1 MREHAGKQSS
11 KHAGNGGTP
20 TGSSKGKPLPGRLC
34 IYLGY
39 APGSGKTYAMLD
51 DAREQY
57 QRRTDVVIGH
67 IESPVP
73 AETARLV
80 SGLPALA
87 PQEIAQER
95 LLLNEFDLDAALNRQ
110 PALIVIDQLAH
121 SNTEGARNK
130 KRYQDIEELLLA
142 GIDVYTTLNVWHL
155 ESLSDSL
162 GPLLQMEKVEPV
174 PDAVFDQ
181 ADQIR
186 LIDIEPE
193 ALLERMQSGLR
204 EGEREGYGAGDGAG
218 EREGYGAAAAP
229 GMHADHPL
237 YTRESLQLLRELAL
251 RKAADR
257 ISQANQQESPTMP
270 GQGLRAKWLV
280 AISAAPTAAALIR
293 WTAQAAAAFHAPW
306 AAVHVET
313 GQSDARSAA
322 HKRAVRSHLE
332 LAERLGAQVVTL
344 SGYEPAEVIAEYAEL
359 SGFSHIVIG
368 KNPSRRIRF
377 SFLETGFEERLI
389 ARLPTAQLHI
399 LPDSGTNELYAPEPE
414 RRFTARL
421 QLSWGDSLKTV
432 GLLVLATLLSLLLN
446 SFAITDHVIMLYIL
460 SVLVISRTTSG
471 YVYGLAGSVLSV
483 LAYNYLF
490 TEPRYTFL
498 AVQAGYPITFII
510 MLLVAVITSALT
522 VRIKTQAKLAVERE
536 RRTEVLYEI
545 NKKLLMTRGLEAIVD
560 LTNEYLV
567 RLFERSVIFYTEDPL
582 GPARHPG
589 ILRQSLVE
597 PQADFLQSADERDV
611 AHWVFVNQKQ
621 AGAGTDTHGQARAL
635 YVPVTVM
642 GHVLGVLGVSSASAS
657 GSKPLSQAN
666 RFFLR
671 LLASQV
677 AMALERQALSDEQ
690 RRILIE
696 AAQEKMRSNLLRA
709 ISHDLRTPLT
719 GISGASSVI
728 LENRG
733 TLDEETERRLLVDIR
748 EDALWLIR
756 MVENLLSVTRIHEGT
771 AHVVKSPEAVEE
783 IVAEAIG
790 RIRVRF
796 PQAAIQVK
804 VPDEFLLVPM
814 DGTLIEQVLM
824 NLVENAIKHSRTDS
838 PVEVEVWKSEDVV
851 EFWVKDHGEGVP
863 VEQLPHLF
871 DSLAEVQMNNADS
884 ARGMG
889 IGLSI
894 CMSIVKAHD
903 GKMEAWN
910 SPDGGAVFRFT
921 LPFGD

>member
-1 MREHAGKQSS
+1 MH
-11 KHAGNGGTP
+11 
-20 TGSSKGKPLPGRLC
+20 TGASKGKLLPGKLC

-57 QRRTDVVIGH
+57 LRGADVVIGH
-67 IESPVP
+67 IETPVP
-73 AETARLV
+73 AETAKLA
-80 SGLPALA
+80 SSLPALV

-95 LLLNEFDLDAALNRQ
+95 LLLGEFDLDAALNRQ

-130 KRYQDIEELLLA
+130 QRYQDIEELLLA
-142 GIDVYTTLNVWHL
+142 GIDVYTTLNIWHL
-155 ESLSDSL
+155 ESLGDSL
-162 GPLLQMEKVEPV
+162 GPLLRMDKVEPV

-193 ALLERMQSGLR
+193 ALLERMRGGR
-204 EGEREGYGAGDGAG
+204 PEVEGEGEHEGT
-218 EREGYGAAAAP
+218 GAAAVP

-257 ISQANQQESPTMP
+257 ISQANQQESPTLP

-280 AISAAPTAAALIR
+280 AISAAPSAAALIR
-293 WTAQAAAAFHAPW
+293 WTAQAASAFHAPW

-313 GQSDARSAA
+313 GQSGSRSAA

-332 LAERLGAQVVTL
+332 LAERLGAQIVTL
-344 SGYEPAEVIAEYAEL
+344 SGYEPAEAVAEYAEL

-368 KNPSRRIRF
+368 KKPSRRIRF

-421 QLSWGDSLKTV
+421 QLSWSDSLKTV
-432 GLLVLATLLSLLLN
+432 GLLVLATLLSLLLR

-471 YVYGLAGSVLSV
+471 YVYGLVGSVLSV

-545 NKKLLMTRGLEAIVD
+545 NKKLLMTRGLQAIVD
-560 LTNEYLV
+560 LTNETLV

-582 GPARHPG
+582 GPGKHLG
-589 ILRQSLVE
+589 VVRQSPLE

-635 YVPVTVM
+635 YVPVAVM
-642 GHVLGVLGVSSASAS
+642 GHVLGVLGVSASVSAS

-690 RRILIE
+690 RRIVIE

-756 MVENLLSVTRIHEGT
+756 MVENLLSVTRIHDGT

-814 DGTLIEQVLM
+814 DGTLIEQVLI
-824 NLVENAIKHSRTDS
+824 NLVENAIKHSRTES
-838 PVEVEVWKSEDVV
+838 PVEVEVWKGEDAV
-851 EFWVKDHGEGVP
+851 EFRVKDHGEGVP
-863 VEQLPHLF
+863 AEQLPHLF
-871 DSLAEVQMNNADS
+871 DSLAEVQLKNADS

-894 CMSIVKAHD
+894 CMSIVKAHE

-910 SPDGGAVFRFT
+910 NPDGGAVFRFS
-921 LPFGD
+921 LPLEA

>member
-1 MREHAGKQSS
+1 MDKAGGPVREHEGKQSG
-11 KHAGNGGTP
+11 KQAGYGGTP
-20 TGSSKGKPLPGRLC
+20 TVSSKGKPLPGRLC

-57 QRRTDVVIGH
+57 LRGTDVVIGH

-73 AETARLV
+73 VETAKLV

-95 LLLNEFDLDAALNRQ
+95 LLLNEFDLDAALNRH

-142 GIDVYTTLNVWHL
+142 GIDVFTTLNVWHL

-162 GPLLQMEKVEPV
+162 GPLLQMDKMESV

-193 ALLERMQSGLR
+193 ALLERMQGGLR
-204 EGEREGYGAGDGAG
+204 EVEREGADV
-218 EREGYGAAAAP
+218 AAAP

-257 ISQANQQESPTMP
+257 ISHANQQESPTLP

-280 AISAAPTAAALIR
+280 AISAAPSAAALIR

-322 HKRAVRSHLE
+322 FKRAVRSHLE

-399 LPDSGTNELYAPEPE
+399 LPDSGASELYAPEPE

-421 QLSWGDSLKTV
+421 QLSWSDSLKTV

-460 SVLVISRTTSG
+460 SVLIISRTTSG

-498 AVQAGYPITFII
+498 AVQAGYPITFMI
-510 MLLVAVITSALT
+510 MLLVALITSALT

-567 RLFERSVIFYTEDPL
+567 RLFERSVIFYTEDPH
-582 GPARHPG
+582 GPAKHPG
-589 ILRQSLVE
+589 ILRQSPVE

-635 YVPVTVM
+635 YVPVAVM
-642 GHVLGVLGVSSASAS
+642 GHVLGVLGVSSVSAS

-690 RRILIE
+690 RRIVIE

-756 MVENLLSVTRIHEGT
+756 MVENLLSVTRIHDGT

-814 DGTLIEQVLM
+814 DGTLIEQVLI

-838 PVEVEVWKSEDVV
+838 PVEVEVSKGEDAV
-851 EFWVKDHGEGVP
+851 EFQVKDHGEGVP
-863 VEQLPHLF
+863 AEQLPHLF
-871 DSLAEVQMNNADS
+871 DSLAEGQMPSADS

-894 CMSIVKAHD
+894 CMSIVRAHD

-910 SPDGGAVFRFT
+910 NPDGGAVFRFT
-921 LPFGD
+921 LPLEA